1 MSGVVQNRSHRSAE
15 GRSGSSR
22 PCRANVRAGSLRR
35 HGANAVTS
43 LRLVLTPLFLW
54 VVQQAYHGGPC
65 WVAGLLFVVIAASD
79 VLDGT
84 VARAAGSASRRGRL
98 FDHVTDL
105 AFVFSS
111 LLLFVEH
118 GVVPWWVPTAV
129 GASFALYVADS
140 WRRSDA
146 AARLD
151 LQGTRIGHAGGI
163 VNYVVIGAL
172 VGNDVCRFRVLGE
185 SALHVL
191 FGMVLL
197 VSAASVLTRLLFWR
211 RTGG

>member
-1 MSGVVQNRSHRSAE
+1 MTGVVQNGSHRSAE
-15 GRSGSSR
+15 GRSGSSC
-22 PCRANVRAGSLRR
+22 PGRANGRAGSLRR
-35 HGANAVTS
+35 HGANAVTL

-65 WVAGLLFVVIAASD
+65 WVAGMLFVVIAASD
-79 VLDGT
+79 VLDGL
-84 VARAAGSASRRGRL
+84 VARAAGSANKRGRL

-105 AFVFSS
+105 AFVLSS

-118 GVVPWWVPTAV
+118 GAVPWWVPAAV
-129 GASFALYVADS
+129 GASFAVYVVDS

-163 VNYVVIGAL
+163 VNYIVIGVL

-185 SALHVL
+185 PAIHAL
-191 FGMVLL
+191 FGIVLL
-197 VSAASVLTRLLFWR
+197 VSAASVLTRLLVWR
-211 RTGG
+211 RTDV